1 MPKTAKKILIRCTR
15 TGKDAFEEVYPATID
30 EWTRL
35 TGLSEEETNLAVD
48 CDDLADE
55 DFLNEIM
62 SRDEVD
68 VKLSELEDIPFV
80 INMF

>member
-1 MPKTAKKILIRCTR
+1 MPDDKILIRLTR
-15 TGKDAFEEVYPATID
+15 TGKDSFEEVYPATLA

-35 TGLSEEETNLAVD
+35 TGLTQDETNLAVD

-55 DFLNEIM
+55 EFLEEIM

-68 VKLSELEDIPFV
+68 VKLSELESIPYV